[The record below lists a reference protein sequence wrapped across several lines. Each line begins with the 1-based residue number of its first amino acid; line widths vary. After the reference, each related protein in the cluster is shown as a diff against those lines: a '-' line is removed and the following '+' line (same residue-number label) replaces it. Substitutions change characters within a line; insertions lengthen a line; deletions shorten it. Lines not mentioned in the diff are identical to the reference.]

1 MAMLSHSARESLGHH
16 LVSLAHPVLSH
27 RLQLQASRADND
39 DRAPAEVQALT
50 KSPTWQD
57 CSLLAFQPVLLLLE
71 ENTLLGNM
79 EDSYQSCRSMKHYLG
94 WTRVNMTALSPKN
107 TSMTLWHGGCE
118 SSCQFR
124 LLSSTQCISRP
135 ALHPLSNHQSHQA
148 PPHSTFSCAR
158 PDSCLERPASQSWLP
173 CIRSVIATR
182 LDDVF
187 ILIHPQQHP

>member
-1 MAMLSHSARESLGHH
+1 
-16 LVSLAHPVLSH
+16 
-27 RLQLQASRADND
+27 
-39 DRAPAEVQALT
+39 
-50 KSPTWQD
+50 
-57 CSLLAFQPVLLLLE
+57 
-71 ENTLLGNM
+71 M
-79 EDSYQSCRSMKHYLG
+79 EDFYQSCRSMKHCPG

-107 TSMTLWHGGCE
+107 TSRTLC
-118 SSCQFR
+118 SCQFR

-187 ILIHPQQHP
+187 ILIHPQQHPWSK